1 MDPKPILI
9 KAFVTQLGS
18 LYCFVAEMLENLLTH
33 FVKHQK
39 NPRTYL
45 KYGDLVPGVVGW
57 LIGVVILFRYTNKRE
72 SHKSVLLP

>member
-1 MDPKPILI
+1 MKEVVEPKPILI

-18 LYCFVAEMLENLLTH
+18 LYCFVAEMLE
-33 FVKHQK
+33 